1 MYIPL
6 YEALDGWILL
16 PGYAPDGDSVRFFAK
31 EPARYGALRRA
42 RLLRRGATDGSVQLR
57 LEGIDAPELHYAQAS
72 QPRGESARDAL
83 LAWLGVTGVACAADG
98 ATIVAATPPAV
109 PVTLLAN
116 AVDARGRV
124 IAYVLPRR
132 SEERAK
138 RHRAT
143 TERIRTSANHALLE
157 GGHVYPLAYTSMPE
171 VHVRLFRAAARRARA
186 RKLGIWR
193 DDATSRGFELH
204 GARSVG
210 AHGALILPKLFRRC
224 MEFFTKRYAESFTGS
239 FVEWLASHGSAGAPS
254 PDRVV
259 LRHAANIPLSA
270 LVRVHGSRLALT
282 ADLTE
287 LKFVES

>member
-1 MYIPL
+1 MFIPL

-31 EPARYGALRRA
+31 EPARFEALRRS

-57 LEGIDAPELHYAQAS
+57 LEGIDAPELHYAQAC

-83 LAWLGVTGVACAADG
+83 LAWLGVTGVQFAAD
-98 ATIVAATPPAV
+98 ATTIIAATPPAV

-116 AVDARGRV
+116 AVDAHGRV
-124 IAYVLPRR
+124 IAYVLPPRQGA
-132 SEERAK
+132 RAK

-143 TERIRTSANHALLE
+143 PELVRTSATHAMLE

-171 VHVRLFRAAARRARA
+171 VHRKLFRDVARRARA
-186 RKLGIWR
+186 KRVGIWR
-193 DDATSRGFELH
+193 DDATKSGFVLH

-210 AHGALILPKLFRRC
+210 PHGALILPKLFRRC
-224 MEFFTKRYAESFTGS
+224 MEFLTKRYAESFTGT
-239 FVEWLASHGSAGAPS
+239 FLEWLASHGSGGAPK

-259 LRHAANIPLSA
+259 LRHAANVPLSS
-270 LVRVHGSRLALT
+270 LLHSQSPTLSLR

-287 LKFVES
+287 LIFVES